1 MSRRVKIHLDLTVAQ
16 ARALS
21 RALDAAIQSYEGG
34 DDPEITVFER
44 LQAKVGPVVRDAIA
58 AVVEPCPN
66 CQATYHDRCCARCG
80 RETRRSAAY
89 CTAAC
94 EGAQHAEDLI
104 SAVHEAAHTSTAELA

>member
-1 MSRRVKIHLDLTVAQ
+1 MSRRVKIHLDLTVPQ

-44 LQAKVGPVVRDAIA
+44 LQDKVGPVIRDAIA
-58 AVVEPCPN
+58 VVVKPCPN

-80 RETRRSAAY
+80 CEIHRSATY
-89 CTAAC
+89 CTATC
-94 EGAQHAEDLI
+94 EAAQQDEDVI
-104 SAVHEAAHTSTAELA
+104 SAAQEAANQEAT

>member
-1 MSRRVKIHLDLTVAQ
+1 MSRRVKIHLDLTVSQ

-21 RALDAAIQSYEGG
+21 RMLAAAIQCYEGG

-44 LQAKVGPVVRDAIA
+44 LQDKIGLIIHDAVA
-58 AVVEPCPN
+58 AAVEPCPN

-94 EGAQHAEDLI
+94 EAAQQNEDVI
-104 SAVHEAAHTSTAELA
+104 SAAQEAANQEAT